1 MEVSSSPVHRLF
13 AVLALGLAAGA
24 AHGEILDDVDVRPEG
39 ADAVVRVHFA
49 ARVQY
54 LRHAPQDGGSKLVQI
69 YFLLAS
75 NQGQETAVEERRRLR
90 GQGSLPNIVVTYP
103 VQLLE
108 TTKQL
113 KVEFSSAVRFRVRP
127 GKDNRDIEILIVGAG
142 KDAVAARGERVE
154 PQYAILLQTFPTGDM
169 SRAAQVPSQLQNYSE
184 FTSQSVRNGITTY
197 ELNLGYFAS
206 AAQADLVRRQLLG
219 RFPQAEVI
227 DLAQRRQET
236 VRAVAQA
243 TAPPPRAPAGVPV
256 PVPSVAVPTLAAPNT
271 DVDKRAADL
280 MTRAKAALAAAQG
293 TAATDLFNELLILPP
308 NRYSQEAQELVG
320 VAREQA
326 GEFAKAKAEYE
337 LYLKLFPTGAGAT
350 RVRERLAKLEQMLA
364 ANPAAER
371 TGTARAPSTS
381 FFGGFSQ
388 YYYGGRSKIQTAFN
402 TPTAPGSETIS
413 TVDLNSLVT
422 NVDLNAR
429 YRSSESDSRIV
440 FRDMYTAD
448 YRPGEDGFNR
458 LNAAYYEYRGLQN
471 GVAARLG
478 RQTGLTGGV
487 PARFD
492 GAVGG
497 IRLGQNWHLN
507 AVAGAPVEYPQL
519 DADRRF
525 IGTNLDFE
533 NLGEHW
539 SGNLFAINQTV
550 DNILDRRAVG
560 SELRYLQGASSFF
573 GLVDYDTSYKTTNIF
588 MLQGTYVT
596 KGGTVINALY
606 DRRRAPTLTT
616 TNALI
621 GQPTTSIKTLLE
633 TVSED
638 AIRQQAEAITSTATQ
653 ALLGFTTPIS
663 AKWQAGLDV
672 RLTNIGA
679 LPATTINNID
689 IPAQPATG
697 NIWTYALQAIGSKL
711 YSAADINVFNITI
724 LHSPLFRG
732 QQFMYSNV
740 SLLGSW
746 RVEPSIRYYHQEDTM
761 EVDLKRITPGLRLSY
776 QIRRALAIESEYTFE
791 RSHTTSPTTDERADR
806 HFWYFGYRVD
816 F

>member
-1 MEVSSSPVHRLF
+1 MEASSSPVHRLL
-13 AVLALGLAAGA
+13 AVLALALAAGA

-54 LRHAPQDGGSKLVQI
+54 LRHAPQADGGSKLLEI

-75 NQGQETAVEERRRLR
+75 NQGQETAVEERRRVR
-90 GQGSLPNIVVTYP
+90 GQGSLPNIAITYP

-108 TTKQL
+108 TTKRL
-113 KVEFSSAVRFRVRP
+113 KVDFSSPVRFKVRP
-127 GKDNRDIEILIVGAG
+127 GKDNRDIEILILGAG

-169 SRAAQVPSQLQNYSE
+169 SRAGQVPSQFQNYSE
-184 FTSQSVRNGITTY
+184 FTSQSVRNGITTF

-206 AAQADLVRRQLLG
+206 AAQAEQVRRQLLG
-219 RFPQAEVI
+219 RFPQAQVV
-227 DLAQRRQET
+227 DLAQRRQER
-236 VRAVAQA
+236 VRAVAKA
-243 TAPPPRAPAGVPV
+243 TAPTAPAGVPV
-256 PVPSVAVPTLAAPNT
+256 PSVAAPTLAAPNT
-271 DVDKRAADL
+271 EVDKHAADL
-280 MTRAKAALAAAQG
+280 MTRGKAALATGQG

-320 VAREQA
+320 AAREQA
-326 GEFAKAKAEYE
+326 GELAKAKAEYE
-337 LYLKLFPTGAGAT
+337 LYLKLFPTGEGAT
-350 RVRERLAKLEQMLA
+350 RVRERLAKLEQTLA
-364 ANPAAER
+364 TKPASER
-371 TGTARAPSTS
+371 TATARAPSTS
-381 FFGGFSQ
+381 IFGGFSQ

-429 YRSSESDSRIV
+429 YRSSESDSRLV

-471 GVAARLG
+471 GVAARIG

-497 IRLGQNWHLN
+497 IRIANNWHLN

-519 DADRRF
+519 EAERRF
-525 IGTNLDFE
+525 IGANLDFE
-533 NLGEHW
+533 NIGERW
-539 SGNLFAINQTV
+539 SGNVFAINQTV
-550 DNILDRRAVG
+550 DGIVDRRAVG
-560 SELRYLQGASSFF
+560 SELRYLQGSTTFF
-573 GLVDYDTSYKTTNIF
+573 GLVDYDVSYKTTNIF
-588 MLQGTYVT
+588 MLQATYAT

-638 AIRQQAEAITSTATQ
+638 AIRQQAEAITATATQ
-653 ALLGFTTPIS
+653 ALLGFTTPLS

-679 LPATTINNID
+679 LPATEINNIP
-689 IPAQPATG
+689 IPAQPDTG
-697 NIWTYALQAIGSKL
+697 NIWTYSLQAIGSKL

-732 QQFMYSNV
+732 QQYMYSNV
-740 SLLGSW
+740 SLLGNW
-746 RVEPSIRYYHQEDTM
+746 RVEPSIRYYHQDDTLD
-761 EVDLKRITPGLRLSY
+761 VDLRRITPGLRVSY

-791 RSHTTSPTTDERADR
+791 RSHTSSQTTEEVADR
-806 HFWYFGYRVD
+806 HFWYLGYRVD